1 MQDLVLVLG
10 RSSFLVLVQ
19 VMNWFPC
26 SVLQELLDPD
36 APEVLLDIYPMKSY
50 ICLGIGE
57 TVMPRPR
64 KCLVPPILLQ
74 RRKNGS

>member
-1 MQDLVLVLG
+1 MQRTEGAGAGDPGKV
-10 RSSFLVLVQ
+10 
-19 VMNWFPC
+19 P
-26 SVLQELLDPD
+26 LDM
-36 APEVLLDIYPMKSY
+36 YPMKSY